1 MNLIPLDKQPN
12 QRFTTTLSNKN
23 VGLEL
28 ITRGLY
34 MYANIKVD
42 DEPLING
49 VICLN
54 DVNLIQYNNTKLNG
68 KLYFKDTQGNE
79 APVYSGLNDR
89 WLLFYEE

>member
-12 QRFTTTLSNKN
+12 QRFTITLSNKN

-54 DVNLIQYNNTKLNG
+54 DVNLIQYNIL
-68 KLYFKDTQGNE
+68 
-79 APVYSGLNDR
+79 ASVC
-89 WLLFYEE
+89 